1 MIEIERSGHVLAS
14 PADVWTVV
22 SDARRAPDWFSFAE
36 RTDVLSGSGR
46 GEKRLQHGRW
56 RTKTSEIEQEVI
68 EFVPDKL
75 IAWKHTAER
84 VDGKPAP
91 VYASSVVFRIELEAD
106 GDGTTIRLR
115 LLREPADG
123 LKKIAMKLFGSR
135 DITGRMEESL
145 HRLPGAVAS

>member
-1 MIEIERSGHVLAS
+1 MIEIERSARIPAS
-14 PADVWTVV
+14 PSDVWTVV
-22 SDARRAPDWFSFAE
+22 SDARRAPDWFSFAV

-91 VYASSVVFRIELEAD
+91 VYVSSAVFRIELEAD
-106 GDGTTIRLR
+106 GDGTVVRLR
-115 LLREPADG
+115 ALLEPVDG
-123 LKKIAMKLFGSR
+123 LRKLALKLFGSR